1 MKIPRPEYP
10 NPQFERKNWINLNGE
25 WGFEID
31 NTKTGV
37 ERGILDR
44 KLESKITV
52 PFCPESKLSGI
63 GNTDFMNSV
72 FYRRTFEIGKGDVD
86 GKRVFLHVGA
96 CDFETTVWI
105 NKQQVGKHV
114 GGYTPFAF
122 DITKY
127 VNEGEN
133 TVDIRAVDDTRS
145 FLQASGKQSTGY
157 FSRGCNYTRTT
168 GIWQTVWL
176 EFTPVEY
183 VKEMKIYPDID
194 DCSVTLAFELS
205 GKGKLSAKAIYD
217 GKTVGEASLDD
228 ASYSA
233 SLKISLSEK
242 HLWELGAGRLYDLE
256 ITFGGDEV
264 KSYFGLR
271 KVSLDEAFRLNGKA
285 VFQRTVLDQGFYPDG
300 IYTAK
305 TEEELEKDI
314 KLSMAA
320 GFNGARLHQ
329 KVFEPRFLY
338 HCDRLGYM
346 VWGEYPNWGLGH
358 SDAMCL
364 TTFVPEWIEELRRDF
379 NHPAIIGWCPFN
391 ETWNYAPHYATQ
403 INEVLL
409 IAYEVTKAYDPTR
422 PCIDTSGNYHVKT
435 DIYDIHDYEQDTA
448 VYTER
453 YKKLNDEGELYDK
466 FHERQHWKG
475 EPLFVSEYGGLGLNL
490 KEKTAKAWCYGN
502 SASSYDEFF
511 DRYDKLTSALLGCKR
526 LIGFCYTQLYDIEQE
541 VNGIYT
547 YDREPKVDVAKLYAI
562 NTKKAAIEEE

>member
-168 GIWQTVWL
+168 G
-176 EFTPVEY
+176 
-183 VKEMKIYPDID
+183 
-194 DCSVTLAFELS
+194 
-205 GKGKLSAKAIYD
+205 
-217 GKTVGEASLDD
+217 
-228 ASYSA
+228 
-233 SLKISLSEK
+233 
-242 HLWELGAGRLYDLE
+242 
-256 ITFGGDEV
+256 
-264 KSYFGLR
+264 
-271 KVSLDEAFRLNGKA
+271 
-285 VFQRTVLDQGFYPDG
+285 
-300 IYTAK
+300 
-305 TEEELEKDI
+305 
-314 KLSMAA
+314 
-320 GFNGARLHQ
+320 
-329 KVFEPRFLY
+329 
-338 HCDRLGYM
+338 
-346 VWGEYPNWGLGH
+346 
-358 SDAMCL
+358 
-364 TTFVPEWIEELRRDF
+364 
-379 NHPAIIGWCPFN
+379 
-391 ETWNYAPHYATQ
+391 
-403 INEVLL
+403 
-409 IAYEVTKAYDPTR
+409 
-422 PCIDTSGNYHVKT
+422 
-435 DIYDIHDYEQDTA
+435 
-448 VYTER
+448 
-453 YKKLNDEGELYDK
+453 
-466 FHERQHWKG
+466 
-475 EPLFVSEYGGLGLNL
+475 
-490 KEKTAKAWCYGN
+490 
-502 SASSYDEFF
+502 
-511 DRYDKLTSALLGCKR
+511 
-526 LIGFCYTQLYDIEQE
+526 
-541 VNGIYT
+541 
-547 YDREPKVDVAKLYAI
+547 
-562 NTKKAAIEEE
+562 